1 MNVLYESVITPEQRH
16 DLGEYYTPDW
26 LAAKMVERVVPEPLI
41 TRVLD
46 PACGSGTFLFHC
58 VRRYLDAAD
67 TAGTAPAD
75 ALAGVTAHPTRSNR
89 TAHGGCPDRRGFSV
103 TAVPA

>member
-67 TAGTAPAD
+67 TA
-75 ALAGVTAHPTRSNR
+75 HPRLGR
-89 TAHGGCPDRRGFSV
+89 A
-103 TAVPA
+103 A